1 MARDSVEGLA
11 ALGKALEEGSGDFL
25 RQLVMTT
32 LERIMDSG
40 RHGPLPGRGRGAV
53 AAAGEPPERLPGAGL
68 GDAPG
73 DAWP

>member
-32 LERIMDSG
+32 LERIMDTDVTALCQAEAARGTG
-40 RHGPLPGRGRGAV
+40 RHV
-53 AAAGEPPERLPGAGL
+53 WEP
-68 GDAPG
+68 
-73 DAWP
+73 WP

>member
-32 LERIMDSG
+32 LERIMDSDVTALCQAEAGG
-40 RHGPLPGRGRGAV
+40 RSPLRVIPCTDIR
-53 AAAGEPPERLPGAGL
+53 
-68 GDAPG
+68 
-73 DAWP
+73 W

>member
-32 LERIMDSG
+32 LERIMDSDVTALCQAENG
-40 RHGPLPGRGRGAV
+40 ERSPLRENHRNGYRERELGDTPGDHGP
-53 AAAGEPPERLPGAGL
+53 
-68 GDAPG
+68 
-73 DAWP
+73 